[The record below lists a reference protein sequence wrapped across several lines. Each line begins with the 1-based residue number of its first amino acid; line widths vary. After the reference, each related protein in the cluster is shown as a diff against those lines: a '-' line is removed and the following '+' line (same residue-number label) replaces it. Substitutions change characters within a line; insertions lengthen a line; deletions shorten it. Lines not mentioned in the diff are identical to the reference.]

1 MLEIPDLMNEFSEN
15 EYKIILLQPIKVLL
29 VVLEFE
35 PRASMCLLGG
45 VLPLEAKGFWN
56 YYTELILNVLH
67 F

>member
-45 VLPLEAKGFWN
+45 ILPLEAKGFWN
-56 YYTELILNVLH
+56 YD
-67 F
+67 